1 MRERVNDLLEVSVV
15 QMESTTTADVKQQ
28 ARDGFKEVGE
38 GVKKLTT
45 WEDLSV
51 GTD

>member
-1 MRERVNDLLEVSVV
+1 MHDLLE
-15 QMESTTTADVKQQ
+15 E

-51 GTD
+51 RCWIYSPLSFRLRN